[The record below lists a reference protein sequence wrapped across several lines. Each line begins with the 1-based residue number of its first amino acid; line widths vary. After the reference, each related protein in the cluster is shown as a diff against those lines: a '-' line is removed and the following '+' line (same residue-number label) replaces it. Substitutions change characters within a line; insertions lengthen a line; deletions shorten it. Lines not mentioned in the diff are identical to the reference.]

1 MKEWISKYQ
10 KAIIG
15 TGAVSVLL
23 ICYFQQREMANLRNN
38 LKELKYLNGG
48 DIAKAQY
55 IDSLQLVNDSLSGD
69 NFHLNTIIFRYELTL
84 ENLKEENPTAH
95 QQFEKFFYT
104 QTE

>member
-10 KAIIG
+10 KAIVG

-23 ICYFQQREMANLRNN
+23 ICYFQQQQMAKLRSE
-38 LKELKYLNGG
+38 LKELRYLNGG
-48 DIAKAQY
+48 DIVKAQY
-55 IDSLQLVNDSLSGD
+55 IDSLQNVNDSLGGD

-84 ENLKEENPTAH
+84 ENLKEENPNAAKE
-95 QQFEKFFYT
+95 FENFFNT